1 MICEEVWNRIT
12 CLTVIRSQRSTTFS
26 VVGQST
32 LARSTFS
39 SLVSVMTSP
48 LHYIVRTALNAL
60 FKHLTSYFYQHF
72 VGYVC
77 RLTPFKSIAV
87 RLPFRS
93 CITHN
98 VCACC
103 RYRSYSYTRSR
114 SGSSRLFHSPLNFH
128 LFGVT
133 ILSRGR
139 FRSRPRARRLM
150 PASNS
155 NFMAVAV
162 LLCP

>member
-1 MICEEVWNRIT
+1 MICEEVWNRII

-39 SLVSVMTSP
+39 SLVSFMISP
-48 LHYIVRTALNAL
+48 LHYIVRTALNTL

-114 SGSSRLFHSPLNFH
+114 SGSSRLFHFSLNLH
-128 LFGVT
+128 LLNVT

-139 FRSRPRARRLM
+139 FRSRPRARRLS
-150 PASNS
+150 PALS
-155 NFMAVAV
+155 FDATTVAA